1 MPYLQGGKYGRNL
14 VYVEKVCPQMENSGD
29 PYGTLK
35 IYWLTGLTITYGPMN
50 TSLSPKNASQYYH

>member
-14 VYVEKVCPQMENSGD
+14 VYVEKVCPQMEDSD
-29 PYGTLK
+29 PYRTLK

-50 TSLSPKNASQYYH
+50 TSLSPKNASQ